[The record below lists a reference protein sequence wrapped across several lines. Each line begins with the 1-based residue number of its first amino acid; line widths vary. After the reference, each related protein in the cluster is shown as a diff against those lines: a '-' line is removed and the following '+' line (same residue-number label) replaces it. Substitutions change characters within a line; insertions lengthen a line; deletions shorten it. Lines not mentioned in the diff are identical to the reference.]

1 MTIYAIRQIEMY
13 LAEGNIQENI
23 LQNLPV
29 PLNILEAK
37 VVDVCIALD
46 DFQSILMQNSLVF
59 KQDSSKARFQQKV
72 HHVICPNLVT
82 EGLKHIRRPDPKEPT
97 SVLID
102 EHIKLVKQ
110 TVPIWDEQ
118 PI

>member
-1 MTIYAIRQIEMY
+1 MTIYAIRQMEMY

-72 HHVICPNLVT
+72 CHVIGPSLVT
-82 EGLKHIRRPDPKEPT
+82 GGFRTYKKARPKGSNFST
-97 SVLID
+97 
-102 EHIKLVKQ
+102 H
-110 TVPIWDEQ
+110 
-118 PI
+118 